1 MKPRFRTIRWAL
13 CLAAFLPVMLGGGAQ
28 YVLCLGEGG
37 RLAVETANDGRCIPS
52 REEGRCGG
60 GDHEEGIHDES
71 ERQCGPCTDLPLT
84 AKGTFIGTSGVAPGK
99 SDKERNWLQAGLPA
113 IRSLDF
119 EKIRIVVFSAAPPP
133 DLPVFSVLRSPIIR
147 V

>member
-1 MKPRFRTIRWAL
+1 MKRPLKSVRLFL

-37 RLAVETANDGRCIPS
+37 RLAVETANGGRCVPS

-60 GDHEEGIHDES
+60 DDHGEGIHDES
-71 ERQCGPCTDLPLT
+71 LRQCGQCTDLPLT
-84 AKGTFIGTSGVAPGK
+84 IKETFIGSTGAAPKQSDEGRK
-99 SDKERNWLQAGLPA
+99 SSQAGPPT

-119 EKIRIVVFSAAPPP
+119 EKIRVIVFSAAPPP

>member
-1 MKPRFRTIRWAL
+1 
-13 CLAAFLPVMLGGGAQ
+13 MLGGGAQ

-37 RLAVETANDGRCIPS
+37 RLAVEAANDGRCIPS

-71 ERQCGPCTDLPLT
+71 LLQCGPCTDLPLT
-84 AKGTFIGTSGVAPGK
+84 VKGTFISSTGVALRK
-99 SDKERNWLQAGLPA
+99 SDEERNWLQAGMSA

-119 EKIRIVVFSAAPPP
+119 EKIHMVLFNAAPPP

>member
-1 MKPRFRTIRWAL
+1 MKWPLKSIRWAL

-60 GDHEEGIHDES
+60 GGHEKGIHDES
-71 ERQCGPCTDLPLT
+71 GRQCGPCTDLPLT
-84 AKGTFIGTSGVAPGK
+84 AKGTFIGSSGVALNK
-99 SDKERNWLQAGLPA
+99 SDEERNSLQAGLPV
-113 IRSLDF
+113 IRSLEF

>member
-1 MKPRFRTIRWAL
+1 MKSQLRSIRWAL
-13 CLAAFLPVMLGGGAQ
+13 CLAAFLPVMIGGGAQ

-37 RLAVETANDGRCIPS
+37 RLAIETANDGRCVPS
-52 REEGRCGG
+52 REEGRGGG

-71 ERQCGPCTDLPLT
+71 EWQCGTCTDLPLT
-84 AKGTFIGTSGVAPGK
+84 VKGTFIGSPGAAKMRSDEGRK
-99 SDKERNWLQAGLPA
+99 SLQAGSPA

-119 EKIRIVVFSAAPPP
+119 GKIRVVVFSAAPPP